1 MEVKASLKYG
11 RLGVLKTRE
20 VADLIR
26 GRNINEAF
34 NILSFSTR
42 KASRILK
49 KLLESAVANAE
60 QKKMIDI
67 NNLYIKAIL
76 VNQAAY
82 LKRFRPAARGSAS
95 SYKRKQSHVDLV
107 LSERQ

>member
-26 GRNINEAF
+26 GRNVNDAF
-34 NILSFSTR
+34 NVLTHNQR
-42 KASRILK
+42 KASVFIK

-60 QKKMIDI
+60 QKKVIDI
-67 NNLYIKAIL
+67 NNLYVKSIY
-76 VNQAAY
+76 VNQGPS
-82 LKRFRPAARGSAS
+82 LKRYRPTAKGSS
-95 SYKRKQSHVDLV
+95 SPYKRKQSHIDLV
-107 LSERQ
+107 LSER